1 MWWTREQLGTY
12 EPTGEIF
19 RGSAA
24 VYKHTTRGVHLYRLS
39 DCTWRTS
46 EDDEHDRIDTE
57 DVYKSV
63 GTAPCPESNSHWEY
77 LYSND
82 SDDGDYAFIIGGVGS
97 FRSGDIT
104 VKCSVHT

>member
-1 MWWTREQLGTY
+1 MKSDSRYLYKYSDGTWHVG
-12 EPTGEIF
+12 PNIDDI
-19 RGSAA
+19 GS
-24 VYKHTTRGVHLYRLS
+24 
-39 DCTWRTS
+39 
-46 EDDEHDRIDTE
+46 I
-57 DVYKSV
+57 KSV